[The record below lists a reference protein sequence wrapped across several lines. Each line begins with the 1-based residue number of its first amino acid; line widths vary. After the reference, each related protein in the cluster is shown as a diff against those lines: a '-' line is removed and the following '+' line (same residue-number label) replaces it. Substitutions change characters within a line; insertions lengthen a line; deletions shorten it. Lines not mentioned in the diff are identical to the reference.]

1 MNDSALLGGRTT
13 STFRHRVLRASLWTF
28 GGHVA
33 TQLLRLISNL
43 IMTRLLLP
51 HVFGVMSIVNVLL
64 TGLNL
69 VSDLGLG
76 QGVIQNRRGADAAYL
91 NTAWTVQI
99 LRGALIWVG
108 ALLIAAAL
116 ALLDHY
122 SLLPPSTAYSDPRLP
137 ALVAGISINGLL
149 GGLISTKVA
158 SANRNLALGRLVQ
171 IDIYSQSVAIVV
183 MVIWAHF
190 NATAWALVAGA
201 IISSIT
207 RLGLS
212 HAILPGESNRLHWD
226 RAAFREIFGFGKW
239 IFLTSILGFLAANGD
254 RVILGGLIDAS
265 SLGVYVIAAFM
276 ITATLQ
282 IFSKITNNVAFPALS
297 EVARER
303 PDKLCQTYYKFRVP
317 LDVSSLFAT
326 GFLFSAGAAVVRVLY
341 NSRYQQAGHMLEIL
355 SISLFEVRYSLVGTC
370 MMALGKPR
378 LLGPVLAVQLIA
390 LLAIPAAFHAYG
402 LDAALWV
409 ISGSYIC
416 TIPVTF
422 YMKVTHGLMNL
433 RRELVFLPCVPA
445 GYAIGLGF
453 DKLTHLIILAR

>member
-1 MNDSALLGGRTT
+1 MNDSVLIGDGVT
-13 STFRHRVLRASLWTF
+13 SSFRNRILRASLWTF

-33 TQLLRLISNL
+33 TQMLRLISNL
-43 IMTRLLLP
+43 IMTRMLLP
-51 HVFGVMSIVNVLL
+51 QMFGVMSIVNVLL

-76 QGVIQNRRGADAAYL
+76 QGVIQNKRGADPAYL

-99 LRGALIWVG
+99 LRGALIWLG

-116 ALLDHY
+116 ALLDYY
-122 SLLPPSTAYSDPRLP
+122 SLLPPGSTYSDPRLP

-158 SANRNLALGRLVQ
+158 TASRNLAVGKLVQ
-171 IDIYSQSVAIVV
+171 IDIYSQTVAIVA

-190 NATAWALVAGA
+190 NATAWALIAGA

-207 RLGLS
+207 RLSLS
-212 HAILPGESNRLHWD
+212 HTLLPGETNRLHWD
-226 RAAFREIFGFGKW
+226 RSAFRDIFGFGKW
-239 IFLTSILGFLAANGD
+239 IFLTSILGFLASNGD
-254 RVILGGLIDAS
+254 RVILAGLIDAS
-265 SLGVYVIAAFM
+265 SLGVYVIASFM
-276 ITATLQ
+276 IVATLQ

-303 PDKLCQTYYKFRVP
+303 PNQLCQTYYKFRMP

-326 GFLFSAGAAVVRVLY
+326 GFLYSAGEAIVRLLY

-378 LLGPVLAVQLIA
+378 LLGPVLLVQLLA
-390 LLAIPAAFHAYG
+390 LLAIPPAFHAYG

-409 ISGSYIC
+409 ISSSYLC

-422 YMKVTHGLMNL
+422 YMKITHGLLNL
-433 RRELVFLPCVPA
+433 RRELIFLPCVPA
-445 GYAIGLGF
+445 GYVVGIGF
-453 DKLTHLIILAR
+453 DRLSHFMMLMR